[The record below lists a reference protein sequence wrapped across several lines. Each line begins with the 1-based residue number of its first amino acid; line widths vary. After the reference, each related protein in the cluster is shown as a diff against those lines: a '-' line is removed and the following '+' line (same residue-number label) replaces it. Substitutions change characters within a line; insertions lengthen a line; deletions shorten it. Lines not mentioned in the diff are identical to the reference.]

1 MNNTYSPELLTV
13 ASQLVSEND
22 RPAFNELLS
31 HQSKAQQNTI
41 WTMLEQNAVANSL
54 QFLNI
59 ESHRYIPSALS
70 NSEYGRMSLFVR
82 RTVYAALL
90 HSAVGQSVKVRTT
103 CTTTAKHV
111 DEQSDMI
118 RGFELAGFAL
128 RFTGND
134 ATRGGFAG
142 NYLVARRTA

>member
-1 MNNTYSPELLTV
+1 MNNTCSPEVLTV
-13 ASQLVSEND
+13 AAQMVSEDD
-22 RPAFNELLS
+22 RRSFNSLFSDQSAAKRAELW
-31 HQSKAQQNTI
+31 A
-41 WTMLEQNAVANSL
+41 MLEQNSIADRL

-70 NSEYGRMSLFVR
+70 NTEYGRMSLFVR
-82 RTVYAALL
+82 RTAYAALIQI
-90 HSAVGQSVKVRTT
+90 AVGQSVKVRTT

-111 DEQSDMI
+111 DEQPDMI
-118 RGFELAGFAL
+118 RALELAGFAL
-128 RFTGND
+128 QFTGND